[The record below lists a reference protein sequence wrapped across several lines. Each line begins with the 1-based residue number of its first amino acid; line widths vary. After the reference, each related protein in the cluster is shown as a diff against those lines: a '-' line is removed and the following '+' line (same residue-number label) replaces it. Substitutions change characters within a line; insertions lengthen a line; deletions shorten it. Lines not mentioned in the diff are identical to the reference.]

1 MKQTAKENT
10 KKETLLSDRELFLL
24 RRKRDNQLFLY
35 VICYIAITGFCIH
48 TWVQSKQSFDI
59 VGKMRWV
66 HSSEIEKNNYKDMA
80 PYICAAAIIGVSLIF
95 INLLIKQ
102 ILPLNK
108 LLKQNRPYNSSGK

>member
-10 KKETLLSDRELFLL
+10 NNETSLSDKELFLL
-24 RRKRDNQLFLY
+24 KRKRDNQLFLY
-35 VICYIAITGFCIH
+35 VICYIVITGFCIH
-48 TWVQSKQSFDI
+48 TWVQSKQSFDM

-80 PYICAAAIIGVSLIF
+80 PYICAAAIIGASLIF
-95 INLLIKQ
+95 INLIIKQ

-108 LLKQNRPYNSSGK
+108 ILKHNRPAGSSNS